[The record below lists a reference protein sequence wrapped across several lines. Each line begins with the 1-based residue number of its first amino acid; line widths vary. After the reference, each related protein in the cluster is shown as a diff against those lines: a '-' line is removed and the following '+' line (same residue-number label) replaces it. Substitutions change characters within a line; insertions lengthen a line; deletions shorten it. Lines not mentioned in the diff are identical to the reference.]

1 MFKLQFKSTLGSHTQ
16 KTLIPS
22 LRSLKKKSL
31 HHGCFCYFNTD
42 RFHRVNTSVYIYILI
57 SYKYITFTQ
66 TFFMWKFIPV
76 KIHEIMQRITRVV
89 DEEFCK
95 KMISTSICLSCI
107 FTLYI
112 MCTSIFEAWSIHM
125 FTVYPTKY
133 TNCYV
138 CCGYVIISGFLRCSV
153 LENSGKI
160 ISHKNE
166 SLRCVT
172 KHANCWQ
179 SYQHRTFFIRSVL
192 MVTLIFSNTALVII
206 CVMI

>member
-95 KMISTSICLSCI
+95 KNDKHLNMSI
-107 FTLYI
+107 LYI
-112 MCTSIFEAWSIHM
+112 YSVHN
-125 FTVYPTKY
+125 VYKY
-133 TNCYV
+133 LWGMVHSHVY
-138 CCGYVIISGFLRCSV
+138 S
-153 LENSGKI
+153 
-160 ISHKNE
+160 ISHKIYQLLCMLWLCNHFRVP
-166 SLRCVT
+166 SLLCS
-172 KHANCWQ
+172 WE
-179 SYQHRTFFIRSVL
+179 L
-192 MVTLIFSNTALVII
+192 W
-206 CVMI
+206 